1 MIISLLKQAMSLDNK
16 NANAAVFMSLHSFA
30 RALARVSSL
39 IVRMISSL

>member
-16 NANAAVFMSLHSFA
+16 SVNAAVFMSPHSCA

-39 IVRMISSL
+39 IVRTI